1 MIRVGIRLV
10 MIVPITVRMP
20 VRIFGIVGVSMVVA
34 VGSASADAFD
44 VMMMTFLRQPD
55 FIFEAQHLFAVL
67 AQLAVHII
75 FASSDF
81 VDSFHESF
89 DHHGMVV

>member
-1 MIRVGIRLV
+1 MVMV
-10 MIVPITVRMP
+10 MIVVVPVTVIVAMTVRM
-20 VRIFGIVGVSMVVA
+20 IVIMVVA
-34 VGSASADAFD
+34 MRVAGADAFD
-44 VMMMTFLRQPD
+44 VMMVAFLRQPD
-55 FIFEAQHLFAVL
+55 LGLEAQHLFAVL